1 MADVRL
7 INDCERA
14 LRKVLDQAASLSR
27 HTPKTA
33 AEGDA
38 MYTLRLPS
46 GDTLNLCAVVRKG
59 LRPAALP
66 QLVERMRMRT
76 GEKLCERRILFADY
90 VTVSLADQL
99 HERGLWFVDACGNA
113 YLEQPGVLFVFA
125 VGQRPMR
132 EQTRKGQYFS
142 EAGAKVLYFLLFNG
156 PQIRATYRDIRQA
169 IDVSLDKISKVFT
182 ELKEERLLTM
192 ADQGSYAIQD
202 APRLL
207 ERWSD
212 AYAAK
217 LRPRILLGRFRSP
230 FGSDFTKM
238 FDKVENREDLKG
250 IVVGGEYAGDRLTGY
265 LRARALNLYVPADR
279 TNAVRRVLRLA
290 PSQQGNIDL
299 YEAFAQPLGEPR
311 GRNRLTF
318 AHPVLVYAELLAT
331 DDPRCGETA
340 LRLKEKHLPWIP

>member
-1 MADVRL
+1 
-7 INDCERA
+7 
-14 LRKVLDQAASLSR
+14 
-27 HTPKTA
+27 
-33 AEGDA
+33 

-66 QLVERMRMRT
+66 QLAERMTTRT
-76 GEKLCERRILFADY
+76 GEELCERWILFTDY
-90 VTVSLADQL
+90 VTPSLANRLREQ
-99 HERGLWFVDACGNA
+99 GFWFVDACGNA
-113 YLEQPGVLFVFA
+113 YLEQLGVLFIFT
-125 VGQRPMR
+125 VGCRPPR
-132 EQTRKGQYFS
+132 EQPKKGQYFS
-142 EAGAKVLYFLLFNG
+142 EQGAKVLYFLLRNG

-169 IDVSLDKISKVFT
+169 IGASLDKISKVLN
-182 ELKEERLLTM
+182 ELKGERLLTM
-192 ADQGSYAIQD
+192 ADQGSYEIQD

-217 LRPRILLGRFRSP
+217 LRPRILLGRFRSS
-230 FGSDFTKM
+230 FGEEFTRILEEVGSKS
-238 FDKVENREDLKG
+238 KLKD

-279 TNAVRRVLRLA
+279 ANAVRRALRLA

-299 YEAFAQPLGEPR
+299 YEAFAQSLGEPR
-311 GRNRLTF
+311 GRSKLAF

-340 LRLKEKHLPWIP
+340 LRLKEKHLSWIP